1 MVLNRWHPHPLLRTQ
16 CGGHQPAE
24 SNSKACGAAPTF
36 VMEKKNLLFFS
47 ICAQG
52 YTPFSK
58 YLLLQPGKSWAGQ
71 PEPPVLPQD
80 IGHFYPK
87 MMVEGKRAALP
98 HNHLIYCSKRT
109 NIE

>member
-1 MVLNRWHPHPLLRTQ
+1 MWWSSTCREQFQGMRS
-16 CGGHQPAE
+16 C
-24 SNSKACGAAPTF
+24 SNICNGK
-36 VMEKKNLLFFS
+36 EKPFIFS

-98 HNHLIYCSKRT
+98 HNHLIYCCKRT